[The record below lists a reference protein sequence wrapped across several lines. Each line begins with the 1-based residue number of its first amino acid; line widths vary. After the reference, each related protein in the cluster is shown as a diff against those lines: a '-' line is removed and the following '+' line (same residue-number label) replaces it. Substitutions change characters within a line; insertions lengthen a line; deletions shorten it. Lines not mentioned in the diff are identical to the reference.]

1 MKALKILFP
10 LLILLISL
18 SAIHKEPDLWVLF
31 SKTRFTERLNRE
43 LSMYFLYPSFPDEL
57 KAIDGQEI
65 TLSGFYIPLDFED
78 DRTIIISKYP
88 MAQCFFCGGA
98 GSESV
103 AVAYLQ
109 GKPGKRFKT
118 DQIIKVK
125 GILTLNEKDVDE
137 LNFIIKHAK
146 ILQ

>member
-1 MKALKILFP
+1 MKASKILLPIFC
-10 LLILLISL
+10 LLLLIS
-18 SAIHKEPDLWVLF
+18 AVTKEPDLWALF
-31 SKTRFTERLNRE
+31 SKTRFTEKLNRD
-43 LSMYFLYPSFPDEL
+43 LSMYFLYPTFPDEL
-57 KAIDGQEI
+57 KALNGKEI
-65 TLSGFYIPLDFED
+65 ILSGFYIPLDFED

-109 GKPGKRFKT
+109 SKPSRRFKT

-137 LNFIIKHAK
+137 LNFIIKDAK
-146 ILQ
+146 IIQ

>member
-1 MKALKILFP
+1 MKAYKILLT
-10 LLILLISL
+10 LLTLLISI
-18 SAIHKEPDLWVLF
+18 SAVNKDPDLWALF

-43 LSMYFLYPSFPDEL
+43 LSMYFLYPTFPAEL
-57 KAIDGQEI
+57 KAMDGKEI

-78 DRTIIISKYP
+78 DRTIILSKYP

-109 GKPGKRFKT
+109 TKPTRRLKT

-137 LNFIIKHAK
+137 LNFIIKNAK
-146 ILQ
+146 IIP

>member
-10 LLILLISL
+10 LVISLLCL
-18 SAIHKEPDLWVLF
+18 SAIPKEPDLWVLF
-31 SKTRFTERLNRE
+31 SKTRFTEKLNRE
-43 LSMYFLYPSFPDEL
+43 LSMYFLYPTFSEEL
-57 KAIDGQEI
+57 KALDGKEVI
-65 TLSGFYIPLDFED
+65 LSGFFIPLDFD
-78 DRTIIISKYP
+78 DNRTIVISKFP

-109 GKPGKRFKT
+109 SKPTKRFKT

-125 GILTLNEKDVDE
+125 GTLTLNEKDVDE
-137 LNFIIKHAK
+137 LNFMIKNAK
-146 ILQ
+146 IIE

>member
-1 MKALKILFP
+1 MKKLKT
-10 LLILLISL
+10 LLLVTVLLISI
-18 SAIHKEPDLWVLF
+18 SAVNKEPDLWALF

-43 LSMYFLYPSFPDEL
+43 LSMYFLYPTFPDEL
-57 KAIDGQEI
+57 KTLDGKEI
-65 TLSGFYIPLDFED
+65 TLSGFYIPLDFDD
-78 DRTIIISKYP
+78 DRTVILSKFP

-109 GKPGKRFKT
+109 AKPSKRMKT

-125 GILTLNEKDVDE
+125 GRLTLNEKDVDE
-137 LNFIIKHAK
+137 LNFIIRDAK
-146 ILQ
+146 IIP